1 MGELDMHELA
11 PKLAALTPGFS
22 GAEIANVCNEAAL
35 IAARHT
41 KDSVEVDDFH
51 AAMDRVIGGLEKKS
65 KVLTVEDKRRVAHH
79 EAGHAVTG
87 WFLRH
92 ASPLLKVSKCRA
104 GGLLLKHPSTKTQ
117 AQALPHP
124 VPLWPSHDERC
135 FSRTSSP
142 HMAQC
147 VRRRASG
154 AGRRR
159 QLASEEAPRTLLLT
173 CEPKRRLSAAALKG
187 PFPTSIARTES
198 ARSPCQQPH
207 LPQLHWPRWRLLI
220 CTQPPLIA
228 AYLGGRTRPF
238 CR

>member
-1 MGELDMHELA
+1 MGPHGQSALA
-11 PKLAALTPGFS
+11 CATSAAPFDPTGCAGFSRSICSNALTASRAAGVLAS
-22 GAEIANVCNEAAL
+22 LEAA
-35 IAARHT
+35 HGFE
-41 KDSVEVDDFH
+41 SCVW
-51 AAMDRVIGGLEKKS
+51 LEQ
-65 KVLTVEDKRRVAHH
+65 VLTVEDKRRVAHH

-173 CEPKRRLSAAALKG
+173 CEPKRRFSAAALKG
-187 PFPTSIARTES
+187 PFPRA
-198 ARSPCQQPH
+198 
-207 LPQLHWPRWRLLI
+207 LPEPKAPVRHANSLILLSFTGLDGV
-220 CTQPPLIA
+220 C
-228 AYLGGRTRPF
+228 
-238 CR
+238 